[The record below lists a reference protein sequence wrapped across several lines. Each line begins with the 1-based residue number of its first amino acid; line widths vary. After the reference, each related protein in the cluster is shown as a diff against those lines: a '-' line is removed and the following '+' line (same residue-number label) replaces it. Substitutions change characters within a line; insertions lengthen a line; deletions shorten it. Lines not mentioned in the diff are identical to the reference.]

1 MQEQLLPFLTA
12 SILLTLS
19 PGPDIIYV
27 LVQGMTS
34 GKKHGI
40 VLALGLVTGIIFHT
54 SLVAFGL
61 SAIIQN
67 SETLFFGIKL
77 LGAIYLFYLA
87 YMIFRS
93 DPSIELSSEA
103 ADRGS
108 LFSLYKRGVLMNVL
122 NPKVAIFFLAFFP
135 GFLWEPE
142 GNTVLQFYILGFLF
156 MLQALV
162 IFSLVAI
169 LSGRIFGYLR
179 KHPRAGVVF
188 KWVQVVV
195 FLGIGIFI
203 LF

>member
-1 MQEQLLPFLTA
+1 MLEQVLPFLTA

-27 LVQGMTS
+27 LVQGMTNGRS
-34 GKKHGI
+34 YGI
-40 VLALGLVTGIIFHT
+40 VTALGLVTGIIVHT
-54 SLVAFGL
+54 SLVAFGV
-61 SAIIQN
+61 SAIIQE
-67 SETLFFGIKL
+67 SDSLFFAIKVF
-77 LGAIYLFYLA
+77 GAAYLFYLA
-87 YMIFRS
+87 YKIFNS
-93 DPSIELSSEA
+93 DASIDMDSA
-103 ADRGS
+103 TDRKRTYSS
-108 LFSLYKRGVLMNVL
+108 LFRQGFLMNVL